1 MFEINTNFNKNLCC
15 IELSSFVRLQKY
27 LKLDDSLKEGKT
39 TKQNTQFIK

>member
-39 TKQNTQFIK
+39 TK